1 MLEVDLLLIDGDE
14 LLYKA
19 AAGFEHEAAWD
30 IDKNI
35 WTTWTETGKA
45 VQQVVDQVVKA
56 QRKYEPRHTVFCT
69 SGDTDF
75 RYDVAADYKS
85 DRKKVRKPTGYI
97 HVRDSVLKLIDQ
109 DFTELPDGLAVK
121 FPGTTSS
128 ARYDNIEADDC
139 MGILATKPG
148 NESALI
154 ISQDKDMRQIPG
166 MLATYI
172 GAEPKMVTEYEGARW
187 FLTQTLIGD
196 TTDGYKGCPG
206 VGPAG
211 ADKLFD
217 QIRTHDPKVFIEEG
231 WKHVVAAYA
240 KAGLTEA
247 DALVQA
253 RLARILQWSDWD
265 YTNKQPK
272 LWVPPH
278 HE

>member
-30 IDKNI
+30 IDKSI
-35 WTTWTETGKA
+35 WTTWTETEKA
-45 VQQVVDQVVKA
+45 MQQVVDQIKKA
-56 QRKYEPRHTVFCT
+56 ISRYEPIETVFCL
-69 SGDTDF
+69 SGDNDF
-75 RYDVAADYKS
+75 RYAVAGDYKS

-97 HVRDSVLKLIDQ
+97 HVRDNVIDLI
-109 DFTELPDGLAVK
+109 TAGLGDEHGIVK
-121 FPGTTSS
+121 V

-211 ADKLFD
+211 ADKIFD
-217 QIRTHDPKVFIEEG
+217 KIKTHSADVFLAEA

-240 KAGLTEA
+240 KAGLNEA
-247 DALVQA
+247 DALQQA

-265 YTNKQPK
+265 YTKKEPK
-272 LWVPPH
+272 LWLPSA
-278 HE
+278 

>member
-35 WTTWTETGKA
+35 WTTWTETDKA
-45 VQQVVDQVVKA
+45 KTQVLNQLHAA
-56 QRKYEPRHTVFCT
+56 QRIYEPKQTVFCI
-69 SGDTDF
+69 SGDSDF
-75 RYDVAADYKS
+75 RYAVASDYKGE
-85 DRKKVRKPTGYI
+85 RKKVRKPTGYI
-97 HVRDSVLKLIDQ
+97 HVRDEVLAHIADSTEEG
-109 DFTELPDGLAVK
+109 FT
-121 FPGTTSS
+121 S

-265 YTNKQPK
+265 YTKKEPK
-272 LWVPPH
+272 LWLPTA
-278 HE
+278 